1 MDVEQRLRLVQAGC
15 HHYLALAPCLL
26 LPQSCTRAD
35 GVSMSM
41 RETRTTTTITLARR
55 RSRSRRFPRRRKVG
69 PSTCMEM
76 RDITTILT
84 INMAMVEHIGT
95 TRTTTRVV
103 TIISTK
109 MHAREDT
116 RTLRRKTHD
125 GMRAVPGSK

>member
-1 MDVEQRLRLVQAGC
+1 MDVEQRLRLVQAGF

-69 PSTCMEM
+69 PSTCMKM
-76 RDITTILT
+76 RDSTT
-84 INMAMVEHIGT
+84 INMTRAMVERIGT
-95 TRTTTRVV
+95 TRTTRVV

>member
-1 MDVEQRLRLVQAGC
+1 MFVRLHWRDDVHGADASHGAGRC
-15 HHYLALAPCLL
+15 
-26 LPQSCTRAD
+26 
-35 GVSMSM
+35 
-41 RETRTTTTITLARR
+41 
-55 RSRSRRFPRRRKVG
+55 G
-69 PSTCMEM
+69 PSSRMEM
-76 RDITTILT
+76 TILT

>member
-15 HHYLALAPCLL
+15 YHYLALAPCLL
-26 LPQSCTRAD
+26 LSQSCTRAD

-76 RDITTILT
+76 RDITTI
-84 INMAMVEHIGT
+84 NMTRAMVERIGT

>member
-69 PSTCMEM
+69 PSMCMEM
-76 RDITTILT
+76 RDSTT
-84 INMAMVEHIGT
+84 INMTRAMVERIGT